1 MGMLLTDLQ
10 EQLAHIAGQDQPFL
24 SLNCVGGNVAF
35 ARKPTMKSF
44 GAASLPSLAMR
55 LVKLRKTSKARFM
68 APVQEAQ

>member
-10 EQLAHIAGQDQPFL
+10 EQLALIAGHDQPIV
-24 SLNCVGGNVAF
+24 SPNCLGENVAI

-44 GAASLPSLAMR
+44 GAASLPSFAMH
-55 LVKLRKTSKARFM
+55 LVKLRKTSKARFT